1 MTYDSLTQGA
11 LTKMFKAQTYKKH
24 IIDNI
29 EIIGQRKL
37 VILGD
42 GNGIN
47 AEIMK
52 KTLLQLR
59 KKGVKVPELAFVA
72 TNDERTLVK
81 GDSSLRSITE
91 LKGMSK
97 AYYVLVSSSYDEL
110 EVFLKGMT
118 GRVGSALTI
127 EKRLQQYGFTE
138 RDYCLMNKPAGLLG
152 PYMKLKKTLFNISD
166 KSYQAKLEKAVRR
179 TDSQLKEC
187 KDRFAGQRC
196 FILGYKEGVKLEE
209 LNVMLNER
217 CISYNGICKLFAKTP
232 LRPTQYILTDSE
244 HYLGNGKHIEGMDS
258 FIASTVTVFED
269 KFAKKPT
276 YFNIMGNGFIPQ
288 LPSFGTTQHS
298 EALKRIDDLYIALQL
313 AIYEGFTEIYIYGFD
328 DMYDAQI
335 TPYEEAFVNEEKKY
349 DYPETAQTL
358 LKNVKTYAASAGV
371 SIYTMSDNPSLNMFE
386 YRSFDSVDFSTSKLL
401 SKI

>member
-37 VILGD
+37 LILGD
-42 GNGIN
+42 ANGIN

-118 GRVGSALTI
+118 GRVGSGLTI
-127 EKRLQQYGFTE
+127 GKRLQQYGFTE
-138 RDYCLMNKPAGLLG
+138 
-152 PYMKLKKTLFNISD
+152 
-166 KSYQAKLEKAVRR
+166 
-179 TDSQLKEC
+179 
-187 KDRFAGQRC
+187 
-196 FILGYKEGVKLEE
+196 
-209 LNVMLNER
+209 
-217 CISYNGICKLFAKTP
+217 
-232 LRPTQYILTDSE
+232 
-244 HYLGNGKHIEGMDS
+244 
-258 FIASTVTVFED
+258 
-269 KFAKKPT
+269 
-276 YFNIMGNGFIPQ
+276 
-288 LPSFGTTQHS
+288 
-298 EALKRIDDLYIALQL
+298 
-313 AIYEGFTEIYIYGFD
+313 
-328 DMYDAQI
+328 
-335 TPYEEAFVNEEKKY
+335 
-349 DYPETAQTL
+349 
-358 LKNVKTYAASAGV
+358 
-371 SIYTMSDNPSLNMFE
+371 
-386 YRSFDSVDFSTSKLL
+386 
-401 SKI
+401 